1 MPDDLIMSRPDD
13 VSVLVPT
20 SSDQAAPSVPAL
32 PTEILEQVVG
42 TAGRSRSESTRRNY
56 AADSARFTAWCGREG
71 HAALP
76 AHPLTVAAYL
86 LDAASTVTQA
96 GERAYSP
103 ATLARWVAG
112 LGFHHRRAGHPAPGA
127 DELVTAT
134 LSGIRRDYATA
145 GERPRTPRAPLLTAD
160 IVTIVET
167 MRADTDSW
175 AAEVLER
182 RDSAILLLGFAGAF
196 RRSEL
201 VALTCSDVS
210 LHRLD
215 GLHIRLRKSKT
226 DQEGRGSIRALPFTH
241 SHASCPPCA
250 WLRWA
255 QVVAASDS
263 GGRPA
268 VIRLL
273 RTAEPFEAHVCRGV
287 RPRMVPASPL
297 LRSIRKNGN
306 LSDTALSGAAVHKA
320 IRRRAEQAGY
330 DPDIVKQLGGH
341 SLRAG
346 FVTQAFRNGAS
357 AHAIMR
363 QTGHSTPAMLETYA
377 REHAPLIGN
386 AVTNLG
392 L

>member
-1 MPDDLIMSRPDD
+1 MRHPDPSDAS
-13 VSVLVPT
+13 VST
-20 SSDQAAPSVPAL
+20 AAEPATPSVPAL
-32 PTEILEQVVG
+32 SVETITQVAG
-42 TAGRSRSESTRRNY
+42 TAARSRSESTRRNY
-56 AADSARFTAWCGREG
+56 AADWDRFTAWCQREG
-71 HAALP
+71 HVALP

-86 LDAASTVTQA
+86 LKAAATVTEA

-112 LGFHHRRAGHPAPGA
+112 IGYHHRRAGHPAPGA
-127 DELVTAT
+127 DEIVAAT
-134 LSGIRRDYATA
+134 LSGIRRDYAAA
-145 GERPRTPRAPLLTAD
+145 GQRPRTPRAPLLTAD
-160 IVTIVET
+160 IVTIIDKA
-167 MRADTDSW
+167 RADCDGW

-210 LHRLD
+210 VHRLD
-215 GLHIRLRKSKT
+215 GLHIKLRKSKT

-255 QVVAASDS
+255 QIVAASDS

-273 RTAEPFEAHVCRGV
+273 RTAEPFETHVCRGS
-287 RPRMVPASPL
+287 RPRMVPSSPW

-330 DPDIVKQLGGH
+330 DPETVQQLGGH

>member
-1 MPDDLIMSRPDD
+1 MPDDLLMRHPDPSD
-13 VSVLVPT
+13 APAPTVSEP
-20 SSDQAAPSVPAL
+20 AAPSVPTLPAEAL
-32 PTEILEQVVG
+32 TQVAG
-42 TAGRSRSESTRRNY
+42 TAARSRSESTRRNY
-56 AADSARFTAWCGREG
+56 AADWQRFTAWCQQEG

-76 AHPLTVAAYL
+76 THPLTVAAYL
-86 LDAASTVTQA
+86 HAAAATVTEA

-103 ATLARWVAG
+103 STLARWVAG
-112 LGFHHRRAGHPAPGA
+112 IGYHHRRAGHPAPGA

-134 LSGIRRDYATA
+134 LSGIRRDYAAA

-160 IVTIVET
+160 IVTIVEK
-167 MRADTDSW
+167 MRADSGSW

-182 RDSAILLLGFAGAF
+182 RDSAVFLLGFAGAF

-201 VALTCSDVS
+201 VALACSDVS

-215 GLHIRLRKSKT
+215 GLHIKLRKSKT

-241 SHASCPPCA
+241 SHTSCPPCA

-255 QVVAASDS
+255 QVVAAFDT

-287 RPRMVPASPL
+287 RPRMVPSSPW

-306 LSDTALSGAAVHKA
+306 LSDTPLSGAAVHKA
-320 IRRRAEQAGY
+320 IRRRAAQAGY
-330 DPDIVKQLGGH
+330 DPEIVQQLGGH